1 MKEKNKNPEKVNK
14 RLKIALISVSGV
26 LLLFALF
33 FPLIIWDSLG
43 NGAEHFMRYGRVGV
57 SGASDGTSKVSFFF
71 GLDYTLSHLS
81 TGFIP
86 AQLFSAQWRV
96 VMGVTEASAAADGLG
111 VITMILTVFLFVTP
125 LLMIAA
131 YIVDLALKKNITRT
145 IAKYLSVSV
154 AAVEL
159 ITVIWFAIIV
169 FSMLSHVEPYGFRT
183 YDFMAYGGIKLLVEM
198 IFSAALCALNTVLFV
213 RILREKKQA

>member
-1 MKEKNKNPEKVNK
+1 MNKNSDTARAGT
-14 RLKIALISVSGV
+14 RLEIVISVVAGV

-43 NGAEHFMRYGRVGV
+43 AGAMHFMQYSGVGV
-57 SGASDGTSKVSFFF
+57 SGSSAGDSKPSFFF

-81 TGFIP
+81 AGFIP

-125 LLMIAA
+125 LLIIAA
-131 YIVDLALKKNITRT
+131 YVVDLVLKKSITHA

-169 FSMLSHVEPYGFRT
+169 FSMLSQVAPYGFRSF
-183 YDFMAYGGIKLLVEM
+183 DFMAYGGIKLLVEM

-213 RILREKKQA
+213 RILKEKKKA